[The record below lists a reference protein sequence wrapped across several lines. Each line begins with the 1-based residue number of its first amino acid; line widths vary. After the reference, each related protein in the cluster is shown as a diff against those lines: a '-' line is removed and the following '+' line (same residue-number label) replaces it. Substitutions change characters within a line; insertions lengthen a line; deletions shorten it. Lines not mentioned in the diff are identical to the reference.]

1 VSALASRVRGK
12 AYGVQTTA
20 TAIDLVQRDD
30 RAIANALKIRY
41 TPFAADGG
49 EGGRL
54 FDVDGRSYLDFGA
67 AWALAGL
74 GYSNE
79 RVRSAVIAELG
90 RTTFGGLIS
99 GINRPAIELAE
110 RLIDL
115 VPGGWE
121 KKVWYGLSGSDASEA
136 TMRLLPQATGRNRLV
151 SFVGSWHGT
160 HDGTMGL
167 SAHPSLTG
175 VIGGANVVKAP
186 YPDPYHSPFL
196 GGADNLTDQ
205 CLHYLENY
213 LFRTICEPRDVAAIF
228 VEAVQSDGGDV
239 VPPPDFMPKLRALC
253 DRHGILLAVDE
264 IKVGLARTGKMFAY
278 EHGGVEA
285 DIVLLGKSLGGGMP
299 LSAVIAR
306 REVLDAA
313 TGAALFT
320 AAGNA
325 TGCAAGLAVLDEIER
340 LDLIQ
345 QSAELGSF
353 LNQCL
358 SDALGDVE
366 IVGDIRGLGMIQGV
380 ELVKDRDSRQPNQSA
395 AAKVVYRAWEL
406 GLIVYYA
413 GNWGN
418 VLEITPPLIL
428 TRSEIE
434 EGVEILRQAV
444 QDVLAGKVSDEA
456 VASFAGW

>member
-1 VSALASRVRGK
+1 MRGK

-79 RVRSAVIAELG
+79 RVRSAVIAELE

-115 VPGGWE
+115 VPGDWE

-136 TMRLLPQATGRNRLV
+136 AMRLLPQATGRNRLV

-175 VIGGANVVKAP
+175 SSAERTSSRRPTPI
-186 YPDPYHSPFL
+186 
-196 GGADNLTDQ
+196 
-205 CLHYLENY
+205 
-213 LFRTICEPRDVAAIF
+213 RTIRP
-228 VEAVQSDGGDV
+228 S
-239 VPPPDFMPKLRALC
+239 
-253 DRHGILLAVDE
+253 
-264 IKVGLARTGKMFAY
+264 
-278 EHGGVEA
+278 
-285 DIVLLGKSLGGGMP
+285 
-299 LSAVIAR
+299 
-306 REVLDAA
+306 
-313 TGAALFT
+313 
-320 AAGNA
+320 
-325 TGCAAGLAVLDEIER
+325 
-340 LDLIQ
+340 
-345 QSAELGSF
+345 
-353 LNQCL
+353 
-358 SDALGDVE
+358 
-366 IVGDIRGLGMIQGV
+366 
-380 ELVKDRDSRQPNQSA
+380 SA
-395 AAKVVYRAWEL
+395 A
-406 GLIVYYA
+406 
-413 GNWGN
+413 
-418 VLEITPPLIL
+418 
-428 TRSEIE
+428 RSATKRSRRSLDGE
-434 EGVEILRQAV
+434 
-444 QDVLAGKVSDEA
+444 DVGS
-456 VASFAGW
+456 S

>member
-1 VSALASRVRGK
+1 ME
-12 AYGVQTTA
+12 TTA
-20 TAIDLVQRDD
+20 TATDLVRRDE

-79 RVRSAVIAELG
+79 RVRSAVIAELE

-99 GINRPAIELAE
+99 GINRPAVELAE

-115 VPGGWE
+115 VPGDWE

-136 TMRLLPQATGRNRLV
+136 AMRLLPQATGRNRLV
-151 SFVGSWHGT
+151 SFIGSWHGT

-175 VIGGANVVKAP
+175 VIGGANVIKAP
-186 YPDPYHSPFL
+186 YPDPYHPPFL
-196 GGADNLTDQ
+196 GGTENLTDQ
-205 CLHYLENY
+205 CLHYLEHY

-264 IKVGLARTGKMFAY
+264 IKVGLARTGRMFAY

-299 LSAVIAR
+299 LSAVVAR

-320 AAGNA
+320 ASGNA
-325 TGCAAGLAVLDEIER
+325 AGCAAGLAVLDEIER
-340 LDLIQ
+340 LDLVE
-345 QSAELGSF
+345 QSAELGGY
-353 LNQCL
+353 LHECL
-358 SDALGDVE
+358 VQALGDVE

-380 ELVKDRDSRQPNQSA
+380 ELVKDRASREPNQPA

-428 TRSEIE
+428 TEIGDRGGRRYPATGGARCPRRQGQRRS
-434 EGVEILRQAV
+434 GRAV
-444 QDVLAGKVSDEA
+444 RGMVRMFES
-456 VASFAGW
+456 S

>member
-1 VSALASRVRGK
+1 VEV
-12 AYGVQTTA
+12 TITA
-20 TAIDLVQRDD
+20 ADIAQRDEH
-30 RAIANALKIRY
+30 AIANALKIRY
-41 TPFAADGG
+41 TPFVVDGG
-49 EGGRL
+49 DGARL

-67 AWALAGL
+67 AWSLAGL
-74 GYSNE
+74 GYSND
-79 RVRSAVIAELG
+79 RVRSAVTAELG
-90 RTTFGGLIS
+90 RTTFGGLVS
-99 GINRPAIELAE
+99 GINRPAVELAE

-115 VPGGWE
+115 APGDWE

-136 TMRLLPQATGRNRLV
+136 AMRLLPRATGRSRLV

-186 YPDPYHSPFL
+186 YPDPYHPPFL
-196 GGADNLTDQ
+196 GPTENLTDQ
-205 CLHYLENY
+205 CLHYLEHY

-253 DRHGILLAVDE
+253 DRYGILLAVDE
-264 IKVGLARTGKMFAY
+264 IKVGLARTGEMFAF

-299 LSAVIAR
+299 LSAVVAR
-306 REVLDAA
+306 GEVLDAA
-313 TGAALFT
+313 TGSALFT
-320 AAGNA
+320 ASGNA
-325 TGCAAGLAVLDEIER
+325 AGCAAGLAVLGEIER
-340 LDLIQ
+340 LDLVAR
-345 QSAELGSF
+345 SAELGSY
-353 LNQCL
+353 LHECL
-358 SDALGDVE
+358 VQALGDLD

-380 ELVKDRDSRQPNQSA
+380 ELVKDRASREPHQPA

-406 GLIVYYA
+406 GLILYYA

-428 TRSEIE
+428 TRGEID
-434 EGVEILRQAV
+434 EGVGILRQAV
-444 QDVLAGKVSDEA
+444 QDVLDGKVSDET
-456 VASFAGW
+456 VAPYVGW

>member
-1 VSALASRVRGK
+1 
-12 AYGVQTTA
+12 
-20 TAIDLVQRDD
+20 
-30 RAIANALKIRY
+30 
-41 TPFAADGG
+41 
-49 EGGRL
+49 
-54 FDVDGRSYLDFGA
+54 
-67 AWALAGL
+67 
-74 GYSNE
+74 
-79 RVRSAVIAELG
+79 
-90 RTTFGGLIS
+90 
-99 GINRPAIELAE
+99 
-110 RLIDL
+110 
-115 VPGGWE
+115 
-121 KKVWYGLSGSDASEA
+121 
-136 TMRLLPQATGRNRLV
+136 MRLLPQATGRSRFV

-175 VIGGANVVKAP
+175 VLAGANVVKAP
-186 YPDPYHSPFL
+186 YPDLYHPPFL
-196 GGADNLTDQ
+196 GTTENLTDQ
-205 CLHYLENY
+205 CLYYLEHY
-213 LFRTICEPRDVAAIF
+213 LFRTICQPRDVAAIF

-285 DIVLLGKSLGGGMP
+285 DVVLLGKSLGGGMP
-299 LSAVIAR
+299 LSAVVAR

-320 AAGNA
+320 ASGNA
-325 TGCAAGLAVLDEIER
+325 AGCAAGLAVLEEIER
-340 LDLIQ
+340 LDLVQ
-345 QSAELGSF
+345 HAAEVGGYLHD
-353 LNQCL
+353 CL
-358 SDALGDVE
+358 VDALGDVA

-380 ELVKDRDSRQPNQSA
+380 ELVKDRASREPDQLA

-428 TRSEIE
+428 TRAEID
-434 EGVEILRQAV
+434 EGVAILRQAV

>member
-1 VSALASRVRGK
+1 METTL
-12 AYGVQTTA
+12 TA
-20 TAIDLVQRDD
+20 TDLVRRDE

-41 TPFAADGG
+41 TPLAADGG

-54 FDVDGRSYLDFGA
+54 FDVDGRSYLDFSA

-79 RVRSAVIAELG
+79 RVRSAVVAELG
-90 RTTFGGLIS
+90 RMTFGGLIS

-115 VPGGWE
+115 VPGDWE
-121 KKVWYGLSGSDASEA
+121 KKIWYGLSGSDASEA
-136 TMRLLPQATGRNRLV
+136 AMRLLPQATGRSRLV

-186 YPDPYHSPFL
+186 YPDPYHPPFL
-196 GGADNLTDQ
+196 GGTDNLTDQ
-205 CLHYLENY
+205 CLHYLEHY

-253 DRHGILLAVDE
+253 DRYGILLAVDE
-264 IKVGLARTGKMFAY
+264 IKVGLARTGETFAF
-278 EHGGVEA
+278 EHGDVEA

-299 LSAVIAR
+299 LSAVVAR

-313 TGAALFT
+313 TGSALFT
-320 AAGNA
+320 SSGNA

-340 LDLIQ
+340 LDLVQ
-345 QSAELGSF
+345 RSAELGRY
-353 LNQCL
+353 LHECL
-358 SDALGDVE
+358 VQALGDLE

-380 ELVKDRDSRQPNQSA
+380 ELVKDGTSREPHQPA
-395 AAKVVYRAWEL
+395 AAKVVYRAWQL
-406 GLIVYYA
+406 GLILYYA

-428 TRSEIE
+428 TREEID
-434 EGVEILRQAV
+434 EGVDILRQAV
-444 QDVLAGKVSDEA
+444 VDVLNGKVSDEA
-456 VASFAGW
+456 VAPYAGW

>member
-1 VSALASRVRGK
+1 M
-12 AYGVQTTA
+12 QTTA
-20 TAIDLVQRDD
+20 AATDLVRRDE
-30 RAIANALKIRY
+30 RAIASALKIRY

-49 EGGRL
+49 DGGRL

-79 RVRSAVIAELG
+79 RVRSAVSTELE
-90 RTTFGGLIS
+90 RTTFGGLVS

-115 VPGGWE
+115 VPGAWD

-136 TMRLLPQATGRNRLV
+136 AMRLLPQATGRSRFV

-175 VIGGANVVKAP
+175 VLAGANVVKAP
-186 YPDPYHSPFL
+186 YPDLYHPPFL
-196 GGADNLTDQ
+196 GTTENLTDQ
-205 CLHYLENY
+205 CLYYLEHY
-213 LFRTICEPRDVAAIF
+213 LFRTICQPRDVAAIF

-285 DIVLLGKSLGGGMP
+285 DVVLLGKSLGGGMP
-299 LSAVIAR
+299 LSAVVAR

-320 AAGNA
+320 ASGNA
-325 TGCAAGLAVLDEIER
+325 AGCAAGLAVLEEIER
-340 LDLIQ
+340 LDLVQ
-345 QSAELGSF
+345 HAAEVGGYLHD
-353 LNQCL
+353 CL
-358 SDALGDVE
+358 VDALGDVA

-380 ELVKDRDSRQPNQSA
+380 ELVKDRASREPDQLA

-428 TRSEIE
+428 TRAEID
-434 EGVEILRQAV
+434 EGVAILRQAV

>member
-1 VSALASRVRGK
+1 MRGK
-12 AYGVQTTA
+12 ANGVETTA
-20 TAIDLVQRDD
+20 TATDLVRRDE

-41 TPFAADGG
+41 TPFVVDEG

-54 FDVDGRSYLDFGA
+54 FDVDGRPYLDFGA

-79 RVRSAVIAELG
+79 RVRSAVNAELG
-90 RTTFGGLIS
+90 RTTFGGLVS

-110 RLIDL
+110 RLIGL
-115 VPGGWE
+115 VPGAWE
-121 KKVWYGLSGSDASEA
+121 KKIWYGLSGSDASEA
-136 TMRLLPQATGRNRLV
+136 VMRLLPQVTGRNRLV
-151 SFVGSWHGT
+151 SFIGSWHGT

-175 VIGGANVVKAP
+175 VIGGANVIKAP
-186 YPDPYHSPFL
+186 YPDPYHPPFL
-196 GGADNLTDQ
+196 GETESLTDQ
-205 CLHYLENY
+205 CLHYLEHY

-299 LSAVIAR
+299 LSAVVAR

-320 AAGNA
+320 ASGNA
-325 TGCAAGLAVLDEIER
+325 AGCAAGLAVLDEIER
-340 LDLIQ
+340 LDLVQ
-345 QSAELGSF
+345 YSAELGGY
-353 LNQCL
+353 LHECL
-358 SDALGDVE
+358 VQALGDFE
-366 IVGDIRGLGMIQGV
+366 LIGDIRGLGMIQGV
-380 ELVKDRDSRQPNQSA
+380 ELVKDPASRDPDQPA

-428 TRSEIE
+428 TRLEIE

-444 QDVLAGKVSDEA
+444 RDVLSGNVSDEA

>member
-1 VSALASRVRGK
+1 MN
-12 AYGVQTTA
+12 
-20 TAIDLVQRDD
+20 
-30 RAIANALKIRY
+30 AIATLQAIAARDATVIADAMKIRY
-41 TPFAADGG
+41 TPFVVSGG

-67 AWALAGL
+67 AWSLAGL
-74 GYSNE
+74 GYSND
-79 RVRSAVIAELG
+79 RVRSAVTEEFG
-90 RTTFGGLIS
+90 RTTFGGLVS
-99 GINRPAIELAE
+99 AINRPAVELAE

-136 TMRLLPQATGRNRLV
+136 AMRLLPQATGRSRLV
-151 SFVGSWHGT
+151 SFIGSWHGT

-186 YPDPYHSPFL
+186 YPDPYHPPFL
-196 GGADNLTDQ
+196 GGTDNLTDQ
-205 CLHYLENY
+205 CLHYLEHY

-264 IKVGLARTGKMFAY
+264 IKVGLARTGRMFAF
-278 EHGGVEA
+278 EHGGIEA

-299 LSAVIAR
+299 VSAVVGR

-320 AAGNA
+320 ASGNA
-325 TGCAAGLAVLDEIER
+325 AGCAAGLAVLDEIER
-340 LDLIQ
+340 LDLVQ
-345 QSAELGSF
+345 HAAELGGY
-353 LNQCL
+353 LHECL
-358 SDALGDVE
+358 VQALGDVE

-380 ELVKDRDSRQPNQSA
+380 ELVKDRASREPDQSA

-428 TRSEIE
+428 SRPEIE
-434 EGVEILRQAV
+434 EGVDILRRAV
-444 QDVLAGKVSDEA
+444 RDVLAGKVSDEA

>member
-1 VSALASRVRGK
+1 VREK
-12 AYGVQTTA
+12 ANGVETTA
-20 TAIDLVQRDD
+20 TATDLVRRDE
-30 RAIANALKIRY
+30 RAIASALKIRY

-54 FDVDGRSYLDFGA
+54 FGADGRSYLDFGA

-79 RVRSAVIAELG
+79 RVRSAVIAELE
-90 RTTFGGLIS
+90 RTTFGGLVS

-115 VPGGWE
+115 VPGKWQ

-136 TMRLLPQATGRNRLV
+136 AMRLLPQATGRNRLV
-151 SFVGSWHGT
+151 SFIGSWHGT

-175 VIGGANVVKAP
+175 VIGGANVIKAP
-186 YPDPYHSPFL
+186 YPDPYHPPFL
-196 GGADNLTDQ
+196 GGTENMTDQ
-205 CLHYLENY
+205 CLHYLEHY

-299 LSAVIAR
+299 LSAVVAR

-320 AAGNA
+320 ASGNA
-325 TGCAAGLAVLDEIER
+325 AGCAAGLAVVDEIER
-340 LDLIQ
+340 LDLVAR
-345 QSAELGSF
+345 SAELGGY
-353 LNQCL
+353 LHECL
-358 SDALGDVE
+358 VQALGDVE

-380 ELVKDRDSRQPNQSA
+380 ELVKDRASREPDQPA

-434 EGVEILRQAV
+434 EGVDILRRAV
-444 QDVLAGKVSDEA
+444 RDVVAGTVSDEA
-456 VASFAGW
+456 VVPFAGW

>member
-1 VSALASRVRGK
+1 MN
-12 AYGVQTTA
+12 
-20 TAIDLVQRDD
+20 
-30 RAIANALKIRY
+30 AIATLQTIAARDATVIADAMKIRY
-41 TPFAADGG
+41 TPFVVSGG

-67 AWALAGL
+67 AWSLAGL

-79 RVRSAVIAELG
+79 RVRSAVTEEFG
-90 RTTFGGLIS
+90 RTTFGGLVS
-99 GINRPAIELAE
+99 AINRPAVQLAE
-110 RLIDL
+110 RLLDL
-115 VPGGWE
+115 VPGEWE

-136 TMRLLPQATGRNRLV
+136 AMRLLPRATGRNRLV
-151 SFVGSWHGT
+151 SFIGSWHGT

-175 VIGGANVVKAP
+175 VIGGANVIKAP
-186 YPDPYHSPFL
+186 YPDPYHPPFL
-196 GGADNLTDQ
+196 GGTENLTDQ
-205 CLHYLENY
+205 CLHYLEHY

-253 DRHGILLAVDE
+253 DRHGILLVVDE

-299 LSAVIAR
+299 LSAVVAR

-320 AAGNA
+320 ASGNA
-325 TGCAAGLAVLDEIER
+325 AGCAAGLAVLDEIER
-340 LDLIQ
+340 LDLVA
-345 QSAELGSF
+345 QSAELGGY
-353 LNQCL
+353 LHECL
-358 SDALGDVE
+358 VQALGDIE

-380 ELVKDRDSRQPNQSA
+380 ELVKDRASREPDQPA

-428 TRSEIE
+428 TRAEIE
-434 EGVEILRQAV
+434 EGVDILRQAV
-444 QDVLAGKVSDEA
+444 RDVLAGKVSDDA

>member
-1 VSALASRVRGK
+1 MGVTISAADVAR
-12 AYGVQTTA
+12 
-20 TAIDLVQRDD
+20 RDE
-30 RAIANALKIRY
+30 RAVANALKIRY
-41 TPFAADGG
+41 TPFVMDRAEA
-49 EGGRL
+49 GRL
-54 FDVDGRSYLDFGA
+54 FDLDGRSYLDFGA
-67 AWALAGL
+67 AWSLAGL

-79 RVRSAVIAELG
+79 RVRSAVMAELE
-90 RTTFGGLIS
+90 RTTFGGLVS
-99 GINRPAIELAE
+99 GINLPAVDLAE
-110 RLIDL
+110 RLIHL
-115 VPGGWE
+115 VPGHWE

-136 TMRLLPQATGRNRLV
+136 AMRLLPLATGRSRFV

-175 VIGGANVVKAP
+175 VIGGANVIKAP
-186 YPDPYHSPFL
+186 YPDPYHPPFL
-196 GGADNLTDQ
+196 GGTDNLTDQ
-205 CLHYLENY
+205 CLHYLERY

-264 IKVGLARTGKMFAY
+264 IKVGLARTGRMFAF
-278 EHGGVEA
+278 EHGGIEA
-285 DIVLLGKSLGGGMP
+285 DVVLLGKSLGGGMP
-299 LSAVIAR
+299 LSAVVAR

-320 AAGNA
+320 ASGNA
-325 TGCAAGLAVLDEIER
+325 AGCAAGLAVLDEIDR
-340 LDLIQ
+340 LDLVQ
-345 QSAELGSF
+345 HAAELGGY
-353 LNQCL
+353 LHECL
-358 SDALGDVE
+358 VQALGDVE

-380 ELVKDRDSRQPNQSA
+380 ELVKDRASREPDQSA

-428 TRSEIE
+428 SRPEIE

-444 QDVLAGKVSDEA
+444 RDVLAGKVSDEA

>member
-1 VSALASRVRGK
+1 MGTTTTTDLARRDE
-12 AYGVQTTA
+12 QT
-20 TAIDLVQRDD
+20 
-30 RAIANALKIRY
+30 IADALKIRY
-41 TPFAADGG
+41 TPFVLDHG

-54 FDVDGRSYLDFGA
+54 FDVDGRSYIDFGA
-67 AWALAGL
+67 AWSLAGL

-79 RVRSAVIAELG
+79 RVRAAVTAELD
-90 RTTFGGLIS
+90 RVTFGGLVS
-99 GINRPAIELAE
+99 GINRPAVELAE
-110 RLIDL
+110 RLIDV
-115 VPGGWE
+115 VPGQWE
-121 KKVWYGLSGSDASEA
+121 KKVWYGLSGSDATEA
-136 TMRLLPQATGRNRLV
+136 VMRLLPRVTGRNRLV

-196 GGADNLTDQ
+196 GPADSLTDQ
-205 CLHYLENY
+205 CLHYLEHY
-213 LFRTICEPRDVAAIF
+213 LFRTICDPEDVAAVF

-264 IKVGLARTGKMFAY
+264 IKVGLARTGQMFAF

-299 LSAVIAR
+299 LSAVVAR
-306 REVLDAA
+306 RDLLDCAS
-313 TGAALFT
+313 GAALFT
-320 AAGNA
+320 ASGNA
-325 TGCAAGLAVLDEIER
+325 TGCAAGLAVLDEIDR
-340 LDLIQ
+340 LDLIAR
-345 QSAELGSF
+345 SAENGRYLHD
-353 LNQCL
+353 CL
-358 SDALGDVE
+358 VQALGDVE
-366 IVGDIRGLGMIQGV
+366 IVGDIRGLGMIQGI
-380 ELVKDRDSRQPNQSA
+380 ELVQDRSSKEPNQPA

-428 TRSEIE
+428 NRAEID
-434 EGVEILRQAV
+434 EGVEILGQAIR
-444 QDVLAGKVSDEA
+444 DVLDGKISDET